1 VTRFTWDLVKNARTL
16 RERGFGFGQ
25 AIQIFAG
32 STLER
37 VDTRRDYGER
47 RMVAIGLVQGVT
59 LTVCYTDRG
68 TSPEFME
75 RRIISV
81 RRSTRH
87 ERQEYQ
93 ETFQGG

>member
-1 VTRFTWDLVKNARTL
+1 MTRFTWDPVKNARTL
-16 RERGFGFGQ
+16 RERGFDFGY
-25 AIQIFAG
+25 AIRIFAG
-32 STLER
+32 PTLEWE
-37 VDTRRDYGER
+37 DTRRDYGER

-93 ETFQGG
+93 ETFQGR

>member
-1 VTRFTWDLVKNARTL
+1 MTRFTWDPAKRTRTL
-16 RERGFGFGQ
+16 RERGLDFEL
-25 AIQIFAG
+25 AIQVFAG
-32 STLER
+32 STLEQE
-37 VDTRRDYGER
+37 DTRRDYGER

-68 TSPEFME
+68 TPPEFME

-87 ERQEYQ
+87 ERQAYQ
-93 ETFQGG
+93 ETFQGR